1 MRFPFFVS
9 SVKILKLLL
18 IFEVIVKKIH
28 INYRLHLE
36 IFKKKIIVFVNHNSN
51 IMMDEN
57 HL

>member
-28 INYRLHLE
+28 INYRDLFFL
-36 IFKKKIIVFVNHNSN
+36 IIVFVNHNSN